1 MDQTSPISDVPAL
14 ARVPHDPATRRRP
27 QLALV
32 DARLKLVHPE
42 EHIPEDWRSSLE
54 SLLGWLGISAEI
66 APAARAGRFRRLAG
80 WPLPDTGAAPLF
92 APWLGWSAA
101 AFQHGGSPRLPQAL
115 FVASYLVDHP
125 RSAAPGQPG
134 VDLVLMSPHPAQ
146 CLAEEAGGV
155 PLVRARAMTA
165 MIRTARAQ
173 QRERLAIIV
182 TARQR
187 NAVATRLIA
196 GGRGVSGDR
205 MTIEILT
212 IEDALPLLMRSRPQW
227 DAIIAMPEL
236 RSTVFTLLAHTSGVC
251 GAWPMVWHGGEG
263 ARALRLVSSE
273 APGDGMS
280 RLPLDA
286 AALVHALT
294 LFLHSSGAAG
304 QAARLNQAW
313 AMLRDSGV
321 TTAACGAGDAPY
333 SKEVTDRTFVEMI
346 CAGGMVSK
354 RPQPDWMALHHDKAA
369 DVGSQKRFLR
379 VITSNHDPVPG

>member
-1 MDQTSPISDVPAL
+1 MDHPSPISDVPAL
-14 ARVPHDPATRRRP
+14 ARVPHNLATRRRP

-42 EHIPEDWRSSLE
+42 EEIPEDWRSSLE

-66 APAARAGRFRRLAG
+66 APAARSGRFTRLAG
-80 WPLPDTGAAPLF
+80 WSLPAADATPVF

-101 AFQHGGSPRLPQAL
+101 AFQHGGSPRLPHAQ

-125 RSAAPGQPG
+125 RSAAPGHSG
-134 VDLVLMSPHPAQ
+134 ADLVLMSPHPAQ

-155 PLVRARAMTA
+155 PLVRARTMTA
-165 MIRTARAQ
+165 MIRTASAQ

-187 NAVATRLIA
+187 NAVATRLLA
-196 GGRGVSGDR
+196 GGKGVSGDR
-205 MTIEILT
+205 MTIDILT
-212 IEDALPLLMRSRPQW
+212 IEEALPLLMASRAPW

-236 RSTVFTLLAHTSGVC
+236 RSTVFTLLAHITGVR

-263 ARALRLVSSE
+263 ARAVRLITSE

-294 LFLHSSGAAG
+294 LFLHSAGAAG
-304 QAARLNQAW
+304 QAARLHQAW

-321 TTAACGAGDAPY
+321 TTAARGAGDAPY
-333 SKEVTDRTFVEMI
+333 GKEVTDRTFVEMI
-346 CAGGMVSK
+346 CDGGMVSK
-354 RPQPDWMALHHDKAA
+354 RPQPDWKALHHDKGPDA
-369 DVGSQKRFLR
+369 GSQKRFLR
-379 VITSNHDPVPG
+379 VIASNHDPVSG